1 MDEEETDIDDM
12 GGISGGNMETRSKR
26 RKIETSDGFL
36 TETSFKVDESSD
48 ILNEMIIKLDTM
60 KKDINNELVNNE
72 RIKIINNIFNP
83 NIRREAFIMA
93 RRRIS
98 RMKGRLPYKKKKS
111 TKKRRKPR
119 RKQRRKPCR
128 TVRECKKKMSII
140 KNKLKKL
147 TRKKKKGSR
156 KKNK

>member
-1 MDEEETDIDDM
+1 
-12 GGISGGNMETRSKR
+12 
-26 RKIETSDGFL
+26 IETSDGIL
-36 TETSFKVDESSD
+36 TEVSSNVDGSSD

-111 TKKRRKPR
+111 TKKRKPR
-119 RKQRRKPCR
+119 RKQRRKPCK
-128 TVRECKKKMSII
+128 TVRECKKKLSSL
-140 KNKLKKL
+140 KKKLKKL

-156 KKNK
+156 KKHK